1 MAEKLLRCGISCCY
15 LNNDLRRSRLPIFLP
30 DCVIG
35 YDEVGEVVADMQS
48 SGTIERHLFT

>member
-15 LNNDLRRSRLPIFLP
+15 LNNDLRRSRLPILLP

-48 SGTIERHLFT
+48 SGTVERHLFT